1 MERVAVTPEV
11 VAFIRERVRRF
22 DEEAPE
28 GVRRLNAS
36 AVREHEALPLVFGW
50 TQTLAIR
57 ADGVL
62 VRWTVEE
69 WPGAQ
74 EFDERT
80 WANLALVQGAAR
92 YPELTCLIPTRPP
105 GAETCATCRGQGVIP
120 GAPKAVICRCG
131 GTGWLP
137 PLGPRDTIEE
147 AGRPTTR

>member
-1 MERVAVTPEV
+1 MECVAVTPEV
-11 VAFIRERVRRF
+11 SAFIRERVQRF
-22 DEEAPE
+22 EQEAPE
-28 GVRRLNAS
+28 GVRKLNAS
-36 AVREHEALPLVFGW
+36 GVREHEALPLCFGW

-74 EFDERT
+74 EFDART
-80 WANLALVQGAAR
+80 WVNVALVQGAAR
-92 YPELTCLIPTRPP
+92 YPELASLIPTRPP
-105 GAETCATCRGQGVIP
+105 GAETCPRCRGQGVIP
-120 GAPKAVICRCG
+120 GAPKGAICACG

-137 PLGPRDTIEE
+137 PLEPTARIEA

>member
-11 VAFIRERVRRF
+11 SAFIRERVQRF
-22 DEEAPE
+22 EQEASE
-28 GVRRLNAS
+28 GVRGRNAS
-36 AVREHEALPLVFGW
+36 AVREHEALPLFFGW

-57 ADGVL
+57 ADGAL

-69 WPGAQ
+69 WPAAQ

-80 WANLALVQGAAR
+80 WVNVALVQGAAR
-92 YPELTCLIPTRPP
+92 YPELASLIPTRPP
-105 GAETCATCRGQGVIP
+105 DAETCPTCRGQGVIP
-120 GAPKAVICRCG
+120 GAPSSVICTCG

-137 PLGPRDTIEE
+137 PLEPKDKIES

>member
-11 VAFIRERVRRF
+11 AVFIRERVQRF
-22 DEEAPE
+22 EQEAPE

-36 AVREHEALPLVFGW
+36 AVREHEALPLFFGW

-57 ADGVL
+57 PDGVL
-62 VRWTVEE
+62 VRWTVEG

-80 WANLALVQGAAR
+80 WVNVALVQGAAR
-92 YPELTCLIPTRPP
+92 YPELASLIPTRPP
-105 GAETCATCRGQGVIP
+105 EAETCPRCRGEGVIP
-120 GAPKAVICRCG
+120 AAPKDVICTCG
-131 GTGWLP
+131 GTGWLRP
-137 PLGPRDTIEE
+137 IGRKDKPEA